1 VSRNRYPHETS
12 EWAAVTVTVNDVVVT
27 ASVEF
32 AILPVGSTAAK
43 TWTAAVIRDTKTG
56 VNITGL
62 TVGFYEVSARVT
74 DAPDLVVIDCGTFE
88 MT

>member
-1 VSRNRYPHETS
+1 MSRNRYPSDTS
-12 EWAAVTVTVNDVVVT
+12 EWAAVVVTVNDVVVT
-27 ASVEF
+27 TSVEF
-32 AILPVGSTAAK
+32 AIQPTGSTADK
-43 TWTAAVIRDTKTG
+43 TWVAAVIRDTKTG